1 MLLRSVDDLLDFLVD
16 IEDVAL
22 RLLHQSIA
30 AGAVIAGVGFGGFPR
45 QPAQRIDFAS
55 DGRNPSGIDR
65 CDSLQVHVESDLGGI
80 GILLRSNKQGLR
92 GIGDPIF
99 QVAEML
105 ARAVRILDDR
115 DELRFFGKVV
125 RGPHQLTDQQRRGD
139 SEDRQQQDRQED

>member
-1 MLLRSVDDLLDFLVD
+1 M
-16 IEDVAL
+16 AL
-22 RLLHQSIA
+22 RLLHQSVA

-45 QPAQRIDFAS
+45 QLAQGIDFAS
-55 DGRNPSGIDR
+55 DGSDPGGIDR
-65 CDSLQVHVESDLGGI
+65 CDGLQVDVESGLGGI

-92 GIGDPIF
+92 GVGDPIF

-105 ARAVRILDDR
+105 AGAVRILDDR